1 MDGDWRERGEEGDL
15 CTVMREKRGILVAA
29 TVENRDYI

>member
-1 MDGDWRERGEEGDL
+1 MEIGERGERKGDL
-15 CTVMREKRGILVAA
+15 CIVMREKRGILVAA